1 MTRRTP
7 PDRFQRLVQVATQ
20 VFIQLGYRRTQMS
33 DVADALGVAK
43 GTLYLYVES
52 KEALFDLVVRSADDE
67 GSFAAPA
74 ELPVRTPA
82 PGATLQYVRER
93 LARNEPPAAL
103 IGALAAKRA
112 GPVRAELD
120 RIVRELYDTL
130 RRHRT
135 AIKLI
140 DRCAHDYPEL
150 AAVWFTGGRGQLLEL
165 LTRYLDSRMR
175 KGSLPRSS
183 DPALAAR
190 LIIENVALWAVHRP
204 LGPVAAADATSA
216 TPRRRSFVSSSTDS
230 HAGRSEHG
238 KNGRAPDRPS
248 P

>member
-1 MTRRTP
+1 MTRRIP
-7 PDRFQRLVQVATQ
+7 PDRLQRLVEVATQ

-52 KEALFDLVVRSADDE
+52 KEALFDLVARSADVGD
-67 GSFAAPA
+67 SFDVPA

-82 PGATLQYVRER
+82 PGATLRYVRER

-103 IGALAAKRA
+103 AAALTAKRPGA
-112 GPVRAELD
+112 VRAEIE

-130 RRHRT
+130 NRQRT
-135 AIKLI
+135 AIRLL

-150 AAVWFTGGRGQLLEL
+150 AAVWYGGGRGQLLEL

-175 KGSLPRSS
+175 KGSLPRAS
-183 DPALAAR
+183 DPAIAAR
-190 LIIENVALWAVHRP
+190 LVIENVVLWAVHRYW
-204 LGPVAAADATSA
+204 D
-216 TPRRRSFVSSSTDS
+216 
-230 HAGRSEHG
+230 
-238 KNGRAPDRPS
+238 PS
-248 P
+248 PQPMDESDAKEAVVRFVVNGLACREE

>member
-1 MTRRTP
+1 MP
-7 PDRFQRLVQVATQ
+7 ADRFQRLVEVATQ

-52 KEALFDLVVRSADDE
+52 KEALFDLVVRSADVADA
-67 GSFAAPA
+67 FAAPA

-82 PGATLQYVRER
+82 PGATLQYVQER
-93 LARNEPPAAL
+93 LASQAPPAAL
-103 IGALAAKRA
+103 TAALAAKRA
-112 GPVRAELD
+112 GPIRVELES
-120 RIVRELYDTL
+120 IARELYDTL
-130 RRHRT
+130 HRQRT

-150 AAVWFTGGRGQLLEL
+150 AAVWFAGGRGQLLEM

-175 KGSLPRSS
+175 RGSLRRTS

-190 LIIENVALWAVHRP
+190 LIIENVALWAVH
-204 LGPVAAADATSA
+204 LYWD
-216 TPRRRSFVSSSTDS
+216 
-230 HAGRSEHG
+230 
-238 KNGRAPDRPS
+238 PS
-248 P
+248 PQPMNPREAEEAVVRFVVNGLACREE